1 MRIHLAETRGHT
13 SGNMP
18 CISSVH
24 IADPY
29 RSGTVT
35 VRGERTMTI
44 VQELPRTEASK
55 SRWERACA
63 IDELEPWWGEA
74 LLIRMR
80 QIAIFLISPR
90 EIYAVSHRD
99 PATDAFVMAR
109 GILGSKGDRPTV
121 ASPLLKQVYDLG
133 TGECFADPS
142 LLLQTFRTRVVGG
155 FIEVEVPA

>member
-1 MRIHLAETRGHT
+1 MMAAGPTSTTKMPGKMNST
-13 SGNMP
+13 SGK
-18 CISSVH
+18 IILTAVWAAFSSANWLRLTR
-24 IADPY
+24 ILSDCT
-29 RSGTVT
+29 R
-35 VRGERTMTI
+35 
-44 VQELPRTEASK
+44 
-55 SRWERACA
+55 RACA